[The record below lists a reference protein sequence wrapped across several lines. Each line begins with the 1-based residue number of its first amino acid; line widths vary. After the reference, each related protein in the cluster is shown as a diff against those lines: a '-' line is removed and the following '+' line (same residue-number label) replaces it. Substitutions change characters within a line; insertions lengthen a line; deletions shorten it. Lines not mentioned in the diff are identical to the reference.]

1 MLALP
6 RGLRLTSFK
15 FMFLQNTANSI
26 KVDIHNSQ
34 MSDLGDKN
42 DRNNQSFMYE
52 YATNIMLT
60 TIFVIPPGH

>member
-1 MLALP
+1 MS

-26 KVDIHNSQ
+26 KIDIDNSQ
-34 MSDLGDKN
+34 MFDLGDKN
-42 DRNNQSFMYE
+42 DRNNQCFMYE

-60 TIFVIPPGH
+60 TIVVIPLGH